1 MLQIA
6 QTGEARNNTKTEL
19 QSKCLHVSAFCSA
32 FQSSLQQQ
40 PQMLH
45 FYSSVSQKRPPDTR
59 RSGSAPVPL
68 PCHLVFTLRTS
79 RGTPRTIYPVNIQ
92 PLAFCPPCIRKA
104 FASVSVSQA
113 ADFLPASL
121 YWERRSS
128 SVFIRMTSFVSLLF
142 LSLFYPVPPSF
153 PPFLSSERVEEIPW
167 YIVLRKV

>member
-6 QTGEARNNTKTEL
+6 QTGEGINNTKTEL

-45 FYSSVSQKRPPDTR
+45 FYSSVSQKRPPNTR

-92 PLAFCPPCIRKA
+92 PLAFCPPPCIRKA

-121 YWERRSS
+121 YWEHRRSS
-128 SVFIRMTSFVSLLF
+128 SVFIRMTSFVSVSPLSVSLLPRSPIF
-142 LSLFYPVPPSF
+142 PST
-153 PPFLSSERVEEIPW
+153 PLQ
-167 YIVLRKV
+167 

>member
-6 QTGEARNNTKTEL
+6 QTGEGRNNTKTEL

-45 FYSSVSQKRPPDTR
+45 FYSSVSQKRPPNAR

-92 PLAFCPPCIRKA
+92 PLAFCPPLHKESLCKCL
-104 FASVSVSQA
+104 SQPGGR
-113 ADFLPASL
+113 LPACL
-121 YWERRSS
+121 PLLG
-128 SVFIRMTSFVSLLF
+128 TSQPQRFHQNDFFCLSPLSVSLLPRSPIF
-142 LSLFYPVPPSF
+142 PS
-153 PPFLSSERVEEIPW
+153 IP
-167 YIVLRKV
+167 LQ

>member
-6 QTGEARNNTKTEL
+6 QTGEGINNTKTEL

-45 FYSSVSQKRPPDTR
+45 FYSSVSQKRPPNTR

-92 PLAFCPPCIRKA
+92 PLAFCPPLHKESLCKCL
-104 FASVSVSQA
+104 SQPGGR
-113 ADFLPASL
+113 LPACLPLLGTSPQQQRFHQNDFFCLRLSSL
-121 YWERRSS
+121 CL
-128 SVFIRMTSFVSLLF
+128 SFTPF
-142 LSLFYPVPPSF
+142 PHLSLHSSPVNALKRF
-153 PPFLSSERVEEIPW
+153 RGTLF
-167 YIVLRKV
+167 

>member
-6 QTGEARNNTKTEL
+6 QTGEGINNTKTEL

-32 FQSSLQQQ
+32 FQSSLQQP

-45 FYSSVSQKRPPDTR
+45 FYSSVSQKRPPNTR

-113 ADFLPASL
+113 QTSRLPSLGTSQQQRFHQNDFFCL
-121 YWERRSS
+121 R
-128 SVFIRMTSFVSLLF
+128 
-142 LSLFYPVPPSF
+142 
-153 PPFLSSERVEEIPW
+153 LSSFCLSFTPFPHLSPHSSPVNALKRFRGT
-167 YIVLRKV
+167 LF